1 MIKRI
6 IIYKGLIPFTIT
18 ALFHLGC
25 RGDVIPTDNDMSNYG
40 WNFYESGEY
49 VDDNISSST

>member
-18 ALFHLGC
+18 ALFLFGC

-40 WNFYESGEY
+40 WNFYE
-49 VDDNISSST
+49 